1 MTNKLLTND
10 ERFNELKPWAL
21 ENLRTAPEGCTVV
34 FTKKDGTQRQMQCT
48 LFPGSIPSDKQPKTE
63 SEEDTNSTGS
73 ALRVFDLE
81 KQEWRSFRWDSVKQF
96 TIGL

>member
-1 MTNKLLTND
+1 MTEKLLTNE

-21 ENLRTAPEGCTVV
+21 ENLRSVTEGCTVV
-34 FTKKDGTQRQMQCT
+34 FKKKDGTERQMRCT
-48 LFPGSIPSDKQPKTE
+48 LKQSLIPTDKQPKTE
-63 SEEDTNSTGS
+63 SEEDTSTAGS

-96 TIGL
+96 TIGV

>member
-81 KQEWRSFRWDSVKQF
+81 KQEWRSFRRDSVKQF